1 VLVTLGSITSTARV
15 VVDELRDEGKK
26 VGLCKIR
33 YMRPFPHEDISA
45 LDAKVIGVLEKDI
58 SFGYEGTVFTNVNS
72 ALIRAQKSPK
82 TLNFIAGLG
91 GRSITK
97 YDIRNMFD
105 ILERAKEGE
114 KTEPVQFI
122 NLRVPL

>member
-1 VLVTLGSITSTARV
+1 SITSTARI
-15 VVDELRDEGKK
+15 VVDELRSKGRK

-45 LDAKVIGVLEKDI
+45 LSAKVIGVLEKDI

-72 ALIRAQKSPK
+72 ALIRAQKNPK
-82 TLNFIAGLG
+82 TVNFIAGLG

-97 YDIRNMFD
+97 YDIHNMLD
-105 ILERAKEGE
+105 ILECAKTGE
-114 KTEPVQFI
+114 KTEQVQFV
-122 NLRVPL
+122 NLRVKV